1 LDKLKVYQK
10 YFETASDEAPLVL
23 HRGYALALVKL
34 VEKYQEENGAMAE
47 KHAEKDLAI
56 AEFMR
61 IVTQQEE
68 EIKLYKLQETIILD
82 RLKRN
87 TLMMKEM
94 KQNSRL
100 INFYKMA
107 EENLAL
113 AQEIEWYKEMLKEG
127 TSV

>member
-1 LDKLKVYQK
+1 VVELHALKK
-10 YFETASDEAPLVL
+10 RSEW
-23 HRGYALALVKL
+23 VKL
-34 VEKYQEENGAMAE
+34 CPVEAAELIEQLQKENGTMAE

-61 IVTQQEE
+61 IVSQLEAD
-68 EIKLYKLQETIILD
+68 IKQL
-82 RLKRN
+82 
-87 TLMMKEM
+87 

-113 AQEIEWYKEMLKEG
+113 AQEIEWYKEMIKG
-127 TSV
+127 GAPV